1 MELDTIQ
8 IKSENNQILIIKELE
23 DMRENVIYTLQE
35 SGVAEIVQNL
45 VGDIIRDSEIAV
57 LGLVKEVYEN
67 LVKFN
72 SMITESSQALKR
84 LRMLNTAIK
93 KIESIDEQHHNE
105 EIALPVNSEINNKE
119 NINIQNTPDR
129 KITLKSALLKIK
141 TEKKK
146 TIDQLLSSRVDM
158 DSVNDHQ
165 NDDIKFDKF
174 DKINTNQTF
183 DDDEEVPSKSTMH
196 EFYAD
201 KPITFDYEKSVQL
214 QLTEMKKSELENSEI
229 KICQTNVR

>member
-158 DSVNDHQ
+158 DSFNDHQ

-174 DKINTNQTF
+174 EKINTNQTF
-183 DDDEEVPSKSTMH
+183 DDEEVPSKSTLH

>member
-158 DSVNDHQ
+158 DSFNDHQ

-196 EFYAD
+196 EFYSD
-201 KPITFDYEKSVQL
+201 KPITFDYEKSVQFRL
-214 QLTEMKKSELENSEI
+214 FHFCKL
-229 KICQTNVR
+229 